1 MAQWYIMYNNQQV
14 GPMDISQLRA
24 YGLQPGTQVWT
35 EGMPQW
41 APAYTIPELMV
52 AINSWSQQSAPGS
65 GMPPVGGPV
74 NNTVPG
80 GKDHVVAGILALV
93 LGSLGIHY
101 FYMGKVSGGL
111 LCLGITLISAILC
124 VLIIGFALLSV
135 WSVILLVQ
143 VIMMLT
149 MSQQQF
155 EQKYLNS
162 TSVMPVF

>member
-1 MAQWYIMYNNQQV
+1 M
-14 GPMDISQLRA
+14 
-24 YGLQPGTQVWT
+24 
-35 EGMPQW
+35 
-41 APAYTIPELMV
+41 
-52 AINSWSQQSAPGS
+52 
-65 GMPPVGGPV
+65 
-74 NNTVPG
+74 
-80 GKDHVVAGILALV
+80 VAGILALV

-143 VIMMLT
+143 AIMMLT